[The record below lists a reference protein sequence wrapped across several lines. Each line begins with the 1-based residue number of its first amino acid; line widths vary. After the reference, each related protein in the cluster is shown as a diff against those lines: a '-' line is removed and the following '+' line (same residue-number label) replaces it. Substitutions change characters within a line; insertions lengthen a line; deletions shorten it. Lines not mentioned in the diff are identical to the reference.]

1 MKQYEAFPIAADLN
15 RRDFIYG
22 GSVAAL
28 MTMIAAKELAAQE
41 KSKPAEGEAKKPVG
55 PPLKCGVIG
64 CGVWGRDIINTLL
77 RLPNAQVAAV
87 CDHYEAFLNRAK
99 SIAPDAKGYADFKEL
114 LADKNV
120 QAVLIATPT
129 HQHRAIA
136 EAAFKAGKHVYCEAP
151 IAHTPEDGKAI
162 ATAAKASPSSNFQ
175 SGLLMRSEPQRQF
188 LLPFIRSGAAGK
200 NIKARA
206 QRHKKESWRRAA
218 ANPEREKE
226 LNWRLDRKISTG
238 LIGEIGIQQ
247 IDVLNWFLNTKPLS
261 VTGFGS
267 VVHWADGR
275 EVPDS
280 IVAVFEYPGGV
291 LLTYESTLGNSF
303 DADYEMLYGTDAAVM
318 VRQNK
323 AWMFKEA
330 DSPLLGW
337 EVYARKDDF
346 YKETGIALVA
356 NATKLA
362 ALGEKP
368 AEEVPFT
375 NTPLFHALDA
385 FLYNS
390 RLIGGAVEDFVANFG
405 DGDAAALR
413 AYLVDFAKNKMPAAG
428 WQEGY
433 ESLVTVLKANEAILS
448 GKKLA
453 FTKELFEV

>member
-1 MKQYEAFPIAADLN
+1 MKQYEAFPITADLN
-15 RRDFIYG
+15 RRDFISG
-22 GSVAAL
+22 GSMATLMAL
-28 MTMIAAKELAAQE
+28 IAAKELTAQE
-41 KSKPAEGEAKKPVG
+41 KPKAEGEAKKPAG
-55 PPLKCGVIG
+55 PPVKCGVIG
-64 CGVWGRDIINTLL
+64 CGVWGREIINTLL
-77 RLPNAQVAAV
+77 RVPDAKVTAV

-99 SIAPDAKGYADFKEL
+99 SLTPDAKGYADFKEL
-114 LADKNV
+114 LADKDV
-120 QAVLIATPT
+120 QAVFIATPT
-129 HQHRAIA
+129 HQHRALV

-151 IAHTPEDGKAI
+151 IAHTAEDGKAI
-162 ATAAKASPSSNFQ
+162 AAAAKASPRSNFQ
-175 SGLLMRSEPQRQF
+175 TGLLMRSDPQRQF

-206 QRHKKESWRRAA
+206 QRHKKESWRRTA

-226 LNWRLDRKISTG
+226 LNWRLDRKLSTG
-238 LIGEIGIQQ
+238 LVGEIGIQQ
-247 IDVLNWFLNTKPLS
+247 IDVLSWLLNAKPVS
-261 VTGFGS
+261 VTGFGG

-280 IVAVFEYPGGV
+280 ITAIFEYPGGV
-291 LLTYESTLGNSF
+291 LLTYESTLANSF

-318 VRQNK
+318 LRQNK

-356 NATKLA
+356 NATKLVA
-362 ALGEKP
+362 QGEKP
-368 AEEVPFT
+368 TEEAPFT
-375 NTPLFHALDA
+375 NTPLSYALEA

-390 RLIGGAVEDFVANFG
+390 RLIGGAVEDFVTNFG

-428 WQEGY
+428 WQEGF
-433 ESLVTVLKANEAILS
+433 EALVTVLKANEAILT
-448 GKKLA
+448 GKKVA
-453 FTKELFEV
+453 FTKDLFEV